1 MKPTAWT
8 RKPRVW
14 TPERPWVFIFE
25 RTLPAWMKK
34 WDAVQFIDPQACVGV
49 NQAGFLPFP
58 FSPSVVLLGMAP
70 LPGEAPIPEA
80 AQADIGSNV
89 SLSATT
95 KIAGRIAHGRYGPDL
110 VGYVGGDFQHVARGS
125 TITPSV
131 EWPKPSTT
139 IRSGMPP
146 TLEEHRALDAIG
158 MDMAWHL
165 FPFDPT
171 EEDYA
176 PDLRPSAGHG
186 WPVRPVL
193 AMNEEHQLELR
204 AESDLGN
211 PMEVRVTLA
220 LYGAQVKLP

>member
-1 MKPTAWT
+1 M
-8 RKPRVW
+8 KPRVW

-80 AQADIGSNV
+80 AQKDIGSNV
-89 SLSATT
+89 LLTAVTR
-95 KIAGRIAHGRYGPDL
+95 IAGGVRQ
-110 VGYVGGDFQHVARGS
+110 VS
-125 TITPSV
+125 TITPAV
-131 EWPKPSTT
+131 EWPKPSATL
-139 IRSGMPP
+139 RSGMPP
-146 TLEEHRALDAIG
+146 TLEEHSAREALG

-176 PDLRPSAGHG
+176 PDLSQPGRVHR
-186 WPVRPVL
+186 RPVL

-204 AESDLGN
+204 AASDLGN

>member
-1 MKPTAWT
+1 M
-8 RKPRVW
+8 KPRVW

-95 KIAGRIAHGRYGPDL
+95 KIAGW
-110 VGYVGGDFQHVARGS
+110 VARGS

-146 TLEEHRALDAIG
+146 TLEEHRAREAIG

-171 EEDYA
+171 EEDCA
-176 PDLRPSAGHG
+176 AVDPAGGHG